1 MKMVPKYP
9 CRSCLYFDY
18 CGSSTRT
25 EFCGGRFTKS
35 QKKAAEKLKAKR
47 EQDKANKTKIS
58 LGGIV

>member
-25 EFCGGRFTKS
+25 EFCGGRFTKQ
-35 QKKAAEKLKAKR
+35 QKKAAEKLKAKQ
-47 EQDKANKTKIS
+47 EQNKANKTEIS
-58 LGGIV
+58 